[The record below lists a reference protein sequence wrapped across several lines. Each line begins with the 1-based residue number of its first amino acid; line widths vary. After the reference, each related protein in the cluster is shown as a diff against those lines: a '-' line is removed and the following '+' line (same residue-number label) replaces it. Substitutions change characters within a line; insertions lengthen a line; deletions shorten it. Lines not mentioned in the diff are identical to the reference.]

1 MEEVETGTHA
11 EPAMPP
17 AQPTADA
24 DPNTFE
30 EMGLKPEVMQAVTE
44 MGFLDPM
51 PVQKAV
57 WRPMMTGHDVMV
69 QSRTGSGKT
78 AAFGIP
84 IAQGLVGKDGGVQAL
99 ALAPTRELALQVAKE
114 CGKIAQYVGLTV
126 V

>member
-11 EPAMPP
+11 EPAMSPP
-17 AQPTADA
+17 PQPEADA
-24 DPNTFE
+24 PPQTFE
-30 EMGLKPEVMQAVTE
+30 EMSLKPEVMQAVTE

-57 WRPMMTGHDVMV
+57 WRSLMAGRDVMV

-84 IAQGLVGKDGGVQAL
+84 MAQGLVQQAGGVQAL

-114 CGKIAQYVGLTV
+114 CGKIMQYVALT
-126 V
+126 